1 MKKSN
6 TGLYKTKLTES
17 RMPPKII
24 SVHISK
30 RKN

>member
-6 TGLYKTKLTES
+6 TGLNKTKLTES
-17 RMPPKII
+17 RMPSKIS